1 MSYDLLRG
9 MDIKKCVF
17 LTVNVFRREFFLV
30 PSVSDAFVGVKETIA
45 SSHWLFL

>member
-1 MSYDLLRG
+1 MRVSEC
-9 MDIKKCVF
+9 KCIQTRV
-17 LTVNVFRREFFLV
+17 FLV